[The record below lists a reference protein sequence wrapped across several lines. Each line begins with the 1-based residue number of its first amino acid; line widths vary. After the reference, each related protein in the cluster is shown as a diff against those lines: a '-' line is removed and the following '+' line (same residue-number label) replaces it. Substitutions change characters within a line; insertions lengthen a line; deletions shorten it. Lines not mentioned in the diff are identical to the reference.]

1 MKKGK
6 YQLILITFL
15 VIGFLLSG
23 TQVSFSQQQPPIK
36 GTPKPTTPAVPI
48 KLDISI
54 RSHIQL
60 SQEVQNRLIIVS
72 RDLVTQNLS
81 AELSRGLSSRAETN
95 VIRQTP
101 KGYLAET
108 IVLNLLRNTYTA
120 EMSRIEFSF
129 EDGRASI
136 IKMEKIYQPRV
147 AAVQTQVPQNLQ
159 LEQEKN
165 KLATGFVAATSARA
179 DKGLVNTP
187 CTEFPSAVEA
197 TNQIFNIMQ
206 RKFGPYVAKL
216 IGRESTK
223 EMIMDFLK
231 NANQLLCWNN
241 IGHGVTSSTNGAP
254 CYGLVQW
261 GETIWHNEFST
272 LNPYQGIYGCIILTN
287 SCNSYKDPLNTAIWS
302 RRPRTYIGGNINL
315 HVNRSEFVAVNFW
328 NYTLVQGKTMRW
340 SLEQAQKDKGYPVGT
355 YGLRGDEGLFSR
367 ETGGG
372 GSGGTG
378 GGSGRE
384 DWPPKRMK

>member
-23 TQVSFSQQQPPIK
+23 AQVSFSQQQPPIK
-36 GTPKPTTPAVPI
+36 GTSKPTTPAVPI

-60 SQEVQNRLIIVS
+60 SQEVQNRLIAVS

-101 KGYLAET
+101 KGYIAET

-129 EDGRASI
+129 EDERANI
-136 IKMEKIYQPRV
+136 IKIEKIYQPRI

-165 KLATGFVAATSARA
+165 KLATGFAAPTTARA

-197 TNQIFNIMQ
+197 THQIFNIMQ
-206 RKFGPYVAKL
+206 RKFAPYVAKL

-223 EMIMDFLK
+223 ERVMDFLK

-241 IGHGVTSSTNGAP
+241 IGHGVTDGSGTP

-261 GETIWHNEFST
+261 DQTIWHNELSI
-272 LNPYQGIYGCIILTN
+272 LNPYSGIYGCVILTN
-287 SCNSYKDPLNTAIWS
+287 SCNSYKDPLNSAIWS

-315 HVNRSEFVAVNFW
+315 HVNKSEFVAVNFW
-328 NYTLVQGKTMRW
+328 KYTLEQGKTMRW
-340 SLEQAQKDKGYPVGT
+340 SLEQAQRDKGYPVGT

-367 ETGGG
+367 GTGGG

-384 DWPPKRMK
+384 DWPPKHMR